1 MRFVREG
8 RIPYTRAPY
17 MVELI
22 ELHIEQLVVPSGIK
36 NLECGSARTDAEA
49 QAAQPHMYGMPCRK
63 AR

>member
-1 MRFVREG
+1 
-8 RIPYTRAPY
+8 

-22 ELHIEQLVVPSGIK
+22 ELHIEQLVVPSRMK

-49 QAAQPHMYGMPCRK
+49 LAAQPHMYGMPCRK